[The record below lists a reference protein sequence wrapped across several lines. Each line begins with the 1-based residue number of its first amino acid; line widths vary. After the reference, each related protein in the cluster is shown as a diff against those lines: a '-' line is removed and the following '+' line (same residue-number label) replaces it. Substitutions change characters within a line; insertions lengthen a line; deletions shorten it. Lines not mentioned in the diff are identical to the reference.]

1 MKNLKKD
8 LPSSQ
13 FIFQTVQKLKI
24 NSIVLWC
31 TADTLQPLIWVLWK
45 LSTQMPLLALPQWFS
60 LVYMIHLHLVH
71 LIKLQFS
78 PMLFITKVQKPAI
91 TCQLE
96 TIPNSKTLLTFFW
109 MVIKLIL
116 TTIN

>member
-45 LSTQMPLLALPQWFS
+45 LSTQMPLLAPPQWFS
-60 LVYMIHLHLVH
+60 LVYMIHLHLAH
-71 LIKLQFS
+71 LTKLQFS
-78 PMLFITKVQKPAI
+78 PMLFIMKVQKPVI
-91 TCQLE
+91 TCQIE
-96 TIPNSKTLLTFFW
+96 TIPNSKTLLILLW
-109 MVIKLIL
+109 LVYKLIS